1 MWQYNISVRMYV
13 WFSTGLF
20 RLLYF
25 YSEVIIIEMID
36 IIITITS
43 VGVQS
48 LDAFISTLGYGGT

>member
-1 MWQYNISVRMYV
+1 MYV

-48 LDAFISTLGYGGT
+48 LDAFISTLGYGGPQWVPVELI